1 MLTSDRFPLLG
12 EDMTRQFAIWDQSK
26 QSVRVTS
33 INQDS
38 IYLSAS
44 THYLGN
50 KRSSYSRVLSFKF
63 KVADTAN
70 LEFTPKDIIL
80 VSKDGLT
87 ISTSLTAQG
96 KLLVKRIKML
106 FFVCILFPDELSIL
120 PDGGAKVP
128 RRWAV
133 APPNPPPF
141 LWRHPAF

>member
-1 MLTSDRFPLLG
+1 
-12 EDMTRQFAIWDQSK
+12 MTRQFAIWDQSK

-44 THYLGN
+44 TDYLGN
-50 KRSSYSRVLSFKF
+50 KRSSYSRILSFKF

-70 LEFTPKDIIL
+70 MEFTPKDIIL

-96 KLLVKRIKML
+96 RSLVQLVKMRC
-106 FFVCILFPDELSIL
+106 FFVCILFPDELSIDL
-120 PDGGAKVP
+120 SQDTTDRTRKSTVLTTSS
-128 RRWAV
+128 
-133 APPNPPPF
+133 F
-141 LWRHPAF
+141 SM